1 MIHSRI
7 SAVFAGAVFITGAV
21 CLIGVGAAY
30 AAKLSG
36 KVSLDGSSTV
46 FPISEAVAEEFQAVN
61 SGVKVTV
68 GISGTGGGFKK
79 SCVGEIDISDA
90 SRPIKQSEI
99 DSAKQNGIDFIELP
113 IAFDGLSIVV
123 NPKNTWVD
131 MLTLAELKAIW
142 APGSTITNWSQ
153 VRQGFPNVPLKL
165 FGPGTDSGTFEYF
178 TEAVNGKTKESRS
191 DFTASE
197 DDNVLVMG
205 VAGEKGALGYF
216 GYAYYEENTDKLK
229 LVPVDAGKGAVAPSP
244 KTIANG
250 SYSPL
255 SRPLFIYVN
264 TKSAQRPEVDA
275 FVKFYLDNA
284 SSLVKEVGY
293 VALPDSAYDMVA
305 ARYEKRK
312 TGSVFSG
319 KETIGL
325 TIEQVLAAEK

>member
-1 MIHSRI
+1 MIHRRI
-7 SAVFAGAVFITGAV
+7 SAVFAGAIIIAGAA
-21 CLIGVGAAY
+21 CLLGVGAAY
-30 AAKLSG
+30 AAKLDG

-46 FPISEAVAEEFQAVN
+46 YPISEAVAEEFQAAN

-79 SCVGEIDISDA
+79 SCMGEIDISDA

-99 DSAKQNGIDFIELP
+99 DMAKQNGIDFIELP

-131 MLTLAELKAIW
+131 KLTLAELKSIW

-178 TEAVNGKTKESRS
+178 TEAVNGKAKESRS

-216 GYAYYEENTDKLK
+216 GYAYYEENAGKLK
-229 LVPVDAGKGAVAPSP
+229 LVPVDAGKGAIAPSA
-244 KTIANG
+244 KTISNG

-264 TKSAQRPEVDA
+264 AKSAQRPEVDA
-275 FVKFYLDNA
+275 FVKFFLDNA

-293 VALPDSAYDMVA
+293 VALPDSAYDMVT